1 MSLDKFKIEKSTKK
15 YIGLIDPEAEIDIEI
30 EDNGCRINIDSSLS
44 AMLIGYHGETLEAL
58 QHVLRLIL
66 IRELEEFVPITID
79 VSGYRANQFEE
90 LKKQAEVLAMS
101 VIAGGQSQKMQPMN
115 SYERR
120 IVHVA
125 LTDVDGIEVV
135 SVGEE
140 PYRCIEI
147 KPKGK

>member
-1 MSLDKFKIEKSTKK
+1 M
-15 YIGLIDPEAEIDIEI
+15 IDPEAEIDIEI